1 MCLSVILFTE
11 GIWPIVCWD
20 TPPSQRQA
28 SPSPWT
34 RHPPG
39 QGTPLH
45 SACWEIQ
52 ATSGQYASYW
62 NAILSTNS
70 FTNAAFIEMTHC
82 KAGTRESHQH
92 GWGNFVE
99 TALTLGS
106 LFLSWIDSSLQE
118 LICWHLAHPFPMW
131 ASTWM
136 EGINVL
142 ILAKGYIQETR
153 SWHNTVKRVIWP
165 TYQHNFFIDLQK

>member
-1 MCLSVILFTE
+1 MFLHVSVSHSVHRGDLAHCMLGYPPKPE
-11 GIWPIVCWD
+11 AGIPFPLD
-20 TPPSQRQA
+20 QTP
-28 SPSPWT
+28 PWT

-52 ATSGQYASYW
+52 ATSGQYASYR

-106 LFLSWIDSSLQE
+106 LFLSWIDYL
-118 LICWHLAHPFPMW
+118 CKNWF
-131 ASTWM
+131 
-136 EGINVL
+136 VD
-142 ILAKGYIQETR
+142 
-153 SWHNTVKRVIWP
+153 IWP
-165 TYQHNFFIDLQK
+165 IHSQCEHQLEWKG

>member
-118 LICWHLAHPFPMW
+118 LICWHLAHLFPMW

-153 SWHNTVKRVIWP
+153 SWHNTVRG
-165 TYQHNFFIDLQK
+165 